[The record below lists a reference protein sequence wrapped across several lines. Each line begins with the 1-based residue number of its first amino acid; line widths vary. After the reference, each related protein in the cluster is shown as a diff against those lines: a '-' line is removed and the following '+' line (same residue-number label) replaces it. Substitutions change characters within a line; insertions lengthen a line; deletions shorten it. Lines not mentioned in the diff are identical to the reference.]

1 MKPFW
6 RNFWASSLA
15 FVITGIILIFAFF
28 IILFGMISN
37 AFDDN
42 FGFLEGKP
50 LEYKEN
56 TVLHLDISDFI
67 TEKSYSS
74 FNSSSFS
81 VDKAIGIREIKIALD
96 AAKSDKKIE
105 GILMDMSDL
114 KAGMASLEEVRNALI
129 DFKESGKFL
138 IAYSENYTQKSYYL
152 ATVADEIYVF
162 PEGMVEFRGLGA
174 ELMFFKGMID
184 KLGVDVQII
193 RGTNNKFKSAVE
205 PFMLDKMSDANRKQ
219 TMTYLNAI
227 WNQMLK
233 GVSETR
239 GISVADLNMIADS
252 VFVRNAETAVQ
263 YKLVDGTKYEDE
275 IITMICDKAGIKKEE
290 DFKMVDFSKY
300 AFYQAKKF
308 DKKIKKDD
316 KNIAVIY
323 AVGSIESG
331 KGNNSTMGSE
341 TVAKAIREARLDDDI
356 KAIVLRINSPG
367 GSALASDV
375 MWRETILAK
384 QAKPFI
390 VSMGD
395 VAASG
400 GYYIAC
406 AADKIYAHPNTIT
419 GSIGVF
425 GVLPNFGPMLE
436 DKLGITTDRVETNEH
451 AVLTLTQALTDDEY
465 KMIQQGVDDIYL
477 DFITKVAEGRGMT
490 PADVDSIGQ
499 GRVWAGTDAIKIGL
513 VDELG
518 GIDEAIAYAAE
529 KGGVKQSAIKI
540 KNYPKSDNK
549 LAEIMMNLEAM
560 NDDEDKKEDTE
571 SLVRIKMLE
580 MIKVVEQISSMKGV
594 QARMPYE
601 LIIE

>member
-56 TVLHLDISDFI
+56 TVLHLDINDLI

-81 VDKAIGIREIKIALD
+81 VDKAVGIREIKIALN

-105 GILMDMSDL
+105 GILMDMSEL

-227 WNQMLK
+227 WDQMLK

-239 GISVADLNMIADS
+239 GISIEELNTISDS
-252 VFVRNAETAVQ
+252 VYVRNAETAVQ

-300 AFYQAKKF
+300 AFFQAKKF

-384 QAKPFI
+384 QTKPFI

-425 GVLPNFGPMLE
+425 GVLPNF
-436 DKLGITTDRVETNEH
+436 D
-451 AVLTLTQALTDDEY
+451 
-465 KMIQQGVDDIYL
+465 
-477 DFITKVAEGRGMT
+477 
-490 PADVDSIGQ
+490 
-499 GRVWAGTDAIKIGL
+499 
-513 VDELG
+513 
-518 GIDEAIAYAAE
+518 
-529 KGGVKQSAIKI
+529 
-540 KNYPKSDNK
+540 
-549 LAEIMMNLEAM
+549 
-560 NDDEDKKEDTE
+560 
-571 SLVRIKMLE
+571 
-580 MIKVVEQISSMKGV
+580 
-594 QARMPYE
+594 
-601 LIIE
+601 